1 MFDKIGKSLKS
12 FIKSDLG
19 KVAIGVGSSFLLP
32 GIGPTAAATGTS
44 LGGQALNLLKSYKA
58 GTLGGKEGL
67 LGLKGKIDTA
77 QCLMSVLDMGGGGAP
92 SYGGGSTA
100 YRTTA
105 SEGLT
110 TYSPEGAQPVQAP
123 AAADFTAFLRESQ
136 ELYAFAATQG
146 RKVT

>member
-1 MFDKIGKSLKS
+1 
-12 FIKSDLG
+12 
-19 KVAIGVGSSFLLP
+19 
-32 GIGPTAAATGTS
+32 
-44 LGGQALNLLKSYKA
+44 
-58 GTLGGKEGL
+58 
-67 LGLKGKIDTA
+67 
-77 QCLMSVLDMGGGGAP
+77 MSVLDMGGGGAP

>member
-32 GIGPTAAATGTS
+32 GIGPTAAA
-44 LGGQALNLLKSYKA
+44 
-58 GTLGGKEGL
+58 
-67 LGLKGKIDTA
+67 
-77 QCLMSVLDMGGGGAP
+77 
-92 SYGGGSTA
+92 
-100 YRTTA
+100 
-105 SEGLT
+105 
-110 TYSPEGAQPVQAP
+110 
-123 AAADFTAFLRESQ
+123 DFTAFLRESQ